1 MVYEFVNCLQQEILE
16 LLPEG
21 EKQEIGQRLLPP
33 VELIRLCL
41 KSQNRELSLRAF
53 DVFAW
58 TSSSFLR
65 SNTSLLEECWRNAAD
80 QDEWE
85 KIHQTSVAEGL
96 SDEETLSKLRETVL
110 LRASSR
116 CYGPEA
122 GTFEGGFDEV
132 LPLRQESSDVQMTS
146 SVEAILMQHR
156 SFPDADKLM
165 VTAIMLGSL
174 PVDSR
179 LEVPSP
185 ME

>member
-1 MVYEFVNCLQQEILE
+1 MQEEILK
-16 LLPEG
+16 LLPEA

-33 VELIRLCL
+33 AELITLCL
-41 KSQNRELSLRAF
+41 KSQNRELSLLAF

-58 TSSSFLR
+58 TSSSFLK
-65 SNTSLLEECWRNAAD
+65 SNTSLLEECWRNAAN

-85 KIHQTSVAEGL
+85 KIHRISVAEGL
-96 SDEETLSKLRETVL
+96 SDVETLWKLRETVL
-110 LRASSR
+110 FQASSR

-122 GTFEGGFDEV
+122 ETYEGGFEEV
-132 LPLRQESSDVQMTS
+132 LPLRQESSEVPMSSS

-165 VTAIMLGSL
+165 VTAIMLGIV
-174 PVDSR
+174 PVDPR
-179 LEVPSP
+179 FGEGPSP